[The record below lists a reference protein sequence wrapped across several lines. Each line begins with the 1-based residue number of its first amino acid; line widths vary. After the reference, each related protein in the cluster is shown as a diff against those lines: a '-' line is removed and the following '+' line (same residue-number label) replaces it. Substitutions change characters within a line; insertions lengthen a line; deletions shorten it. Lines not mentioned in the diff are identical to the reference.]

1 MSAWMMRAMCSLT
14 SCVPLLSFATISETV
29 PAASNSAGV
38 TRFMC
43 TMAVRTARSAS
54 QPVPAKTS
62 PCTVASAS
70 RRPKGK
76 AARFTGT
83 VPVPVQ
89 SAARAQTPD

>member
-43 TMAVRTARSAS
+43 TMALCAPRSAS

-62 PCTVASAS
+62 PGFGFGGLRAAQSGAVY
-70 RRPKGK
+70 RYK
-76 AARFTGT
+76 AQREL
-83 VPVPVQ
+83 
-89 SAARAQTPD
+89 TPD